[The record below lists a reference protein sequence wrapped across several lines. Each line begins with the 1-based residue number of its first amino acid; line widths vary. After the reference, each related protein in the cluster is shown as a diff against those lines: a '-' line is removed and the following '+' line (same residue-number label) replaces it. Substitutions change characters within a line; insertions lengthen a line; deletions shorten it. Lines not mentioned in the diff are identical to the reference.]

1 MVSLFPWP
9 TSQSRTIAKA
19 LSDATNPQRAI
30 FVDAVINKDMSHFDT
45 SNAYYAS
52 AEWSTAVPNGLPI
65 SGAAK
70 TKLDE
75 AHAKGFEV
83 RYWDIP
89 GKDSWQQIV
98 DSGVD
103 RLNVDDLQYVAGLDW

>member
-1 MVSLFPWP
+1 
-9 TSQSRTIAKA
+9 
-19 LSDATNPQRAI
+19 
-30 FVDAVINKDMSHFDT
+30 MSHFDT

-52 AEWSTAVPNGLPI
+52 AKWIDAVPDDLPI
-65 SGAAK
+65 SGDAK

-75 AHAKGFEV
+75 AHSKGFLV

-98 DSGVD
+98 DEGVD
-103 RLNVDDLQYVAGLDW
+103 RLNVDELQYVAGLDW